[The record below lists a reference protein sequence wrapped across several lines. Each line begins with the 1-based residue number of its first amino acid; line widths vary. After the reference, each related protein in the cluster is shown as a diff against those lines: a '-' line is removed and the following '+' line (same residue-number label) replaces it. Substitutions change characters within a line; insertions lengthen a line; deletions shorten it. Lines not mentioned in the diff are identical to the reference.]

1 MIVLIVMFVIT
12 SMSMQ
17 GCSAPKTKAH
27 RLIMEHQTEGR
38 LVYREDDGVQYY
50 VECEYGFKYLSS
62 SVAEERI
69 GPIDQ
74 CVEEE

>member
-1 MIVLIVMFVIT
+1 
-12 SMSMQ
+12 
-17 GCSAPKTKAH
+17 
-27 RLIMEHQTEGR
+27 MEHQTEGR